1 MEEGWTHDET
11 FWGERC
17 KKYPLLVPANPAKWR
32 VHVQG
37 DDIKWFREIET
48 CKVKG
53 KDGYLYEPLWL
64 APEDAEARGI
74 EDGDIVKMFNERGT
88 ILCGARIS
96 ERVTDVYK
104 RQAHALQERTHREG
118 RVDLEG
124 TLEATDVDAE
134 FEGGRGDGRLVELLV
149 AHDVFRALA
158 HGRREVAV
166 MDEEAVGLVVG
177 LAIAA

>member
-1 MEEGWTHDET
+1 MVAPRVVLAHDE
-11 FWGERC
+11 
-17 KKYPLLVPANPAKWR
+17 PHL
-32 VHVQG
+32 
-37 DDIKWFREIET
+37 
-48 CKVKG
+48 
-53 KDGYLYEPLWL
+53 
-64 APEDAEARGI
+64 RG
-74 EDGDIVKMFNERGT
+74 RT
-88 ILCGARIS
+88 ATSR
-96 ERVTDVYK
+96 T
-104 RQAHALQERTHREG
+104 AHALQERTHREG